1 MAEDEQHPKFPET
14 IDALKKSW
22 STVGSAVGLQ
32 PAGVLFFKNI
42 FTIAP
47 GAIGLFSFKEEF
59 DNGSD
64 AFYES
69 AKLKAH
75 ALKVMETVNVA
86 ISALTDLKTLMPVLK
101 SLGKKHV
108 EYGVYPKHYDIVGAA
123 LIQTLAMG
131 LGDAFTPALKAAWV
145 ELWGIIASTMM
156 GAADY
161 TYSATKWGLYCEPAA
176 PEQESAV
183 KASIAA
189 SKSWYTN
196 PSRMPSARSQVPA

>member
-145 ELWGIIASTMM
+145 EAQRKHQQLLGVQSTSD
-156 GAADY
+156 GWSPPPADRH
-161 TYSATKWGLYCEPAA
+161 AR
-176 PEQESAV
+176 QRVAV
-183 KASIAA
+183 
-189 SKSWYTN
+189 W
-196 PSRMPSARSQVPA
+196 RRVPGRE